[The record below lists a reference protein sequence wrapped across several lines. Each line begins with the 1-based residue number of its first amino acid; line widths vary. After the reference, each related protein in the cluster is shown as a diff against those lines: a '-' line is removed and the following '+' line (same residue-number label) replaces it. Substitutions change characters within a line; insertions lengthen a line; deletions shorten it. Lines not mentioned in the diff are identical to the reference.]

1 MIEWWLGYAAIGAAV
16 GFFAGLLGIGGGA
29 IMVPLLV
36 MLFEAQGLPKA
47 YILHLAVGSGMV
59 SILFTSLSSMR
70 AHAMRGAVRWDLALA
85 LTPGILVGGLL
96 GSSITAW
103 ISTQLFAILFTAV
116 VFFAATNI
124 LLDRKPKPMR
134 QLPGVLGSMLVGA
147 VIGFVST
154 LAALGGAF
162 LTIPFALYCNVPLLQ
177 AIGTA
182 AIVGFPIAFAG
193 GIGFIAA
200 GWGQS
205 ELPPHSIGYVYLPA
219 VLGISLASV
228 LTAPLGAA
236 AAHRLPTGR
245 LKQIFALLLY
255 GLAVKMLVSLW

>member
-1 MIEWWLGYAAIGAAV
+1 MEWWLGYAAIGAAV

-47 YILHLAVGSGMV
+47 HIMHLAVGSGMV
-59 SILFTSLSSMR
+59 TILFTSLSSMR
-70 AHAMRGAVRWDLALA
+70 AHAARGVVRWDLALA

-96 GSSITAW
+96 GSGATAW
-103 ISTQLFAILFTAV
+103 ISTQLFASLFTVV

-124 LLDRKPKPMR
+124 LVDRKPKPSR
-134 QLPGVLGSMLVGA
+134 QLPGALGTALVGA
-147 VIGFVST
+147 VIGMVSS

-162 LTIPFALYCNVPLLQ
+162 LTIPFALYCNVPMLQ

-182 AIVGFPIAFAG
+182 AIVGFPIALAG
-193 GIGFIAA
+193 SVGFIAA

-205 ELPPHSIGYVYLPA
+205 GLPPYSLGYAYLPA
-219 VLGISLASV
+219 VLGIALASV

-236 AAHRLPTGR
+236 AAHRLPIKR
-245 LKQIFALLLY
+245 LKQVFALLLFI
-255 GLAVKMLVSLW
+255 LAAKMLVGLW